1 MHIIKVRA
9 RDLRQNS
16 QADRVSGVLL
26 LETETGQISLNVT
39 APAEEASHDALWLDA
54 LRQLKRLP
62 EFRRNVNR
70 ITWADSA
77 LDGMRAEA

>member
-9 RDLRQNS
+9 RDLRQDS
-16 QADRVSGVLL
+16 QAASVSGVLL

-39 APAEEASHDALWLDA
+39 APAEEASHHALWLDA

-70 ITWADSA
+70 ISLATPA
-77 LDGMRAEA
+77 LDGMFAET